1 MNDGEICHE
10 IHHNA
15 VGLLAKG
22 SCRGPP
28 EVTGTKSDCEAPLL
42 ESAAAAAAIVAA
54 GRQAARLHRCR
65 RRAPRR
71 SAEPP
76 NSPTFLAMDSH
87 LLNDCHATNATLL
100 LPVGCQAAVVLPAD
114 AAPRHRTQYWSR
126 PNFRVKLIGDEHNMA
141 HTLDFKVHIL
151 VNQRGW

>member
-42 ESAAAAAAIVAA
+42 ESAAAAAIVAA
-54 GRQAARLHRCR
+54 KPPVAGP
-65 RRAPRR
+65 RA
-71 SAEPP
+71 SA
-76 NSPTFLAMDSH
+76 
-87 LLNDCHATNATLL
+87 
-100 LPVGCQAAVVLPAD
+100 AD
-114 AAPRHRTQYWSR
+114 AAAQLSPLTPPPSW
-126 PNFRVKLIGDEHNMA
+126 PW
-141 HTLDFKVHIL
+141 TPTC
-151 VNQRGW
+151 

>member
-42 ESAAAAAAIVAA
+42 ESAAAAAATAA
-54 GRQAARLHRCR
+54 AKPPIAGQ
-65 RRAPRR
+65 RA
-71 SAEPP
+71 S
-76 NSPTFLAMDSH
+76 
-87 LLNDCHATNATLL
+87 
-100 LPVGCQAAVVLPAD
+100 VAD
-114 AAPRHRTQYWSR
+114 AAAAQLSR
-126 PNFRVKLIGDEHNMA
+126 LTPPPSWPW
-141 HTLDFKVHIL
+141 TPTC
-151 VNQRGW
+151 

>member
-42 ESAAAAAAIVAA
+42 ESATAAAAAAIVAA
-54 GRQAARLHRCR
+54 KPPVAGQ
-65 RRAPRR
+65 RA
-71 SAEPP
+71 SA
-76 NSPTFLAMDSH
+76 
-87 LLNDCHATNATLL
+87 
-100 LPVGCQAAVVLPAD
+100 AD
-114 AAPRHRTQYWSR
+114 AAAQLSPLTPPPSW
-126 PNFRVKLIGDEHNMA
+126 PW
-141 HTLDFKVHIL
+141 TPTC
-151 VNQRGW
+151 

>member
-42 ESAAAAAAIVAA
+42 ESAAAVAAAAIVAA
-54 GRQAARLHRCR
+54 KPPVAGQ
-65 RRAPRR
+65 RA
-71 SAEPP
+71 SA
-76 NSPTFLAMDSH
+76 
-87 LLNDCHATNATLL
+87 
-100 LPVGCQAAVVLPAD
+100 AD
-114 AAPRHRTQYWSR
+114 AAAQLSPLTPPPSW
-126 PNFRVKLIGDEHNMA
+126 PW
-141 HTLDFKVHIL
+141 TPTC
-151 VNQRGW
+151 

>member
-42 ESAAAAAAIVAA
+42 ESAAAAAIVAA
-54 GRQAARLHRCR
+54 KPPVAGQ
-65 RRAPRR
+65 RA
-71 SAEPP
+71 SA
-76 NSPTFLAMDSH
+76 
-87 LLNDCHATNATLL
+87 
-100 LPVGCQAAVVLPAD
+100 AD
-114 AAPRHRTQYWSR
+114 AAAQLSPLTPPPSW
-126 PNFRVKLIGDEHNMA
+126 PW
-141 HTLDFKVHIL
+141 TPTC
-151 VNQRGW
+151 

>member
-42 ESAAAAAAIVAA
+42 ESAAAAAAAAIVAA
-54 GRQAARLHRCR
+54 KPPVAGQ
-65 RRAPRR
+65 RA
-71 SAEPP
+71 SA
-76 NSPTFLAMDSH
+76 
-87 LLNDCHATNATLL
+87 
-100 LPVGCQAAVVLPAD
+100 AD
-114 AAPRHRTQYWSR
+114 AAAQLSPLTPPPSW
-126 PNFRVKLIGDEHNMA
+126 PW
-141 HTLDFKVHIL
+141 TPTC
-151 VNQRGW
+151 

>member
-42 ESAAAAAAIVAA
+42 ESAAAAAAAAIVAA
-54 GRQAARLHRCR
+54 KPPVAGQ
-65 RRAPRR
+65 RA
-71 SAEPP
+71 SA
-76 NSPTFLAMDSH
+76 
-87 LLNDCHATNATLL
+87 
-100 LPVGCQAAVVLPAD
+100 AD
-114 AAPRHRTQYWSR
+114 AAVAQLSPLTPPPSW
-126 PNFRVKLIGDEHNMA
+126 PW
-141 HTLDFKVHIL
+141 TPTC
-151 VNQRGW
+151 

>member
-42 ESAAAAAAIVAA
+42 ESAAAAAATAA
-54 GRQAARLHRCR
+54 AKPPIAGQ
-65 RRAPRR
+65 RA
-71 SAEPP
+71 S
-76 NSPTFLAMDSH
+76 
-87 LLNDCHATNATLL
+87 
-100 LPVGCQAAVVLPAD
+100 VAD
-114 AAPRHRTQYWSR
+114 AAAAQLSPLTPPPSW
-126 PNFRVKLIGDEHNMA
+126 PW
-141 HTLDFKVHIL
+141 TPTC
-151 VNQRGW
+151 

>member
-42 ESAAAAAAIVAA
+42 EYAAAAAIVAA
-54 GRQAARLHRCR
+54 KPPVAGQ
-65 RRAPRR
+65 RA
-71 SAEPP
+71 SA
-76 NSPTFLAMDSH
+76 
-87 LLNDCHATNATLL
+87 
-100 LPVGCQAAVVLPAD
+100 AD
-114 AAPRHRTQYWSR
+114 AAAQLSPLTPPPSW
-126 PNFRVKLIGDEHNMA
+126 PW
-141 HTLDFKVHIL
+141 TPTC
-151 VNQRGW
+151 